1 MPKKVRRSSERI
13 MNSAAKGIRNG
24 LLLFCHEWI
33 FFSVKKKQSTEI
45 SVDCSAF
52 DEFLGAHQRK
62 ERSEGKSYFISADR

>member
-1 MPKKVRRSSERI
+1 MPKKARRNLERV

-52 DEFLGAHQRK
+52 DKFLGAHQRK
-62 ERSEGKSYFISADR
+62 ERSEGKSYFISAGK